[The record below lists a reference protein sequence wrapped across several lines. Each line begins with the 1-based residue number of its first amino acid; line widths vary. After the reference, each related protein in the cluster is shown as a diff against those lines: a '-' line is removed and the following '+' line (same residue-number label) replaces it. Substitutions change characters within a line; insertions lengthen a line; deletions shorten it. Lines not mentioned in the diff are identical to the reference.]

1 MAMAV
6 RLLFFTALQA
16 FCDQEMKHTKAT
28 LSDRQDES
36 KRKGAALELT
46 TAQVA
51 QLREELANLAQELS
65 DLAES
70 DQELT
75 KMRQAEHEEH
85 TQAYK
90 DLELGLAGV
99 QTAIKALRD
108 YYSQDRP
115 VQLDM
120 AASMALAA
128 DGRAPKVDIAEV
140 STAGAG
146 VISFLEVVESD
157 FARNMADLQS
167 QDRNAQEAYEKLMQQ
182 SKVVKAQKEAD
193 VKHKTT
199 EATNLERSA
208 TELRSDTASAKQQL
222 EAVTEYL
229 GKLQEECTAKEL
241 KTQWLRFAL
250 VETREERMAKRQK
263 EMEGLQEALS
273 ILESAVEA
281 TKKVGNVGAGWDDW
295 RTDWGENW
303 KASTWSKDTK
313 QEANGKLAN
322 GSNGNRGSNGSHAQT
337 AAERFAVLAP
347 SSEKPRRNEWIE
359 SRSRQWQAT
368 SNSEGKSDPS
378 AGKAPPPMPGNP
390 QDVVNRVAVILT
402 VSLIVVVVAAL
413 CYDRRRDMTEI
424 KRRRPATWVLA
435 LMVCSYLLLIPAL
448 FATLF
453 NMKIGAVDALVLE
466 EASDSTIEFI
476 HLLGDTGSWLGA
488 VLVAIFAILVPLVKI
503 VLLVLG
509 EFWRCSNDRRRIQA
523 ARVCIRFVQI
533 ISKWACPDI
542 IAYIFLFYL
551 VRHLNRPP
559 INGLFSLDVGFTC
572 FTLFCWGSTISSL
585 GVHLPA
591 LDEDM
596 KAASKEP
603 WPLRVLGRKGTAV
616 TMFVIQ
622 MVFVVCFVLG
632 MSWSCLGLRLDQNIL
647 ANNGLPQWQI
657 DVMVNLRVAEH
668 AKADV
673 TIFQC
678 IDKLLKTQ
686 AEISYFQTTSFAF
699 DMLVL
704 SVTSLQIL
712 SSPENSEDNRCNL
725 ITLTKHLKKLAM
737 LDVLILGIVVVVLS
751 GSVYRKQGGEGKIGE
766 LVSIR
771 IKKMITVVVYSFFSY
786 SYSYSYS
793 YPYFYSYA
801 YAYAYSYSYSY
812 YSYAYA
818 YSYSYLPLR
827 MALRRH
833 CDCDC
838 DCDCNCDCDC
848 DC

>member
-1 MAMAV
+1 MG
-6 RLLFFTALQA
+6 L
-16 FCDQEMKHTKAT
+16 T
-28 LSDRQDES
+28 LE
-36 KRKGAALELT
+36 
-46 TAQVA
+46 
-51 QLREELANLAQELS
+51 
-65 DLAES
+65 
-70 DQELT
+70 
-75 KMRQAEHEEH
+75 
-85 TQAYK
+85 
-90 DLELGLAGV
+90 
-99 QTAIKALRD
+99 
-108 YYSQDRP
+108 
-115 VQLDM
+115 
-120 AASMALAA
+120 
-128 DGRAPKVDIAEV
+128 
-140 STAGAG
+140 
-146 VISFLEVVESD
+146 
-157 FARNMADLQS
+157 
-167 QDRNAQEAYEKLMQQ
+167 
-182 SKVVKAQKEAD
+182 
-193 VKHKTT
+193 
-199 EATNLERSA
+199 
-208 TELRSDTASAKQQL
+208 
-222 EAVTEYL
+222 
-229 GKLQEECTAKEL
+229 
-241 KTQWLRFAL
+241 
-250 VETREERMAKRQK
+250 
-263 EMEGLQEALS
+263 
-273 ILESAVEA
+273 
-281 TKKVGNVGAGWDDW
+281 
-295 RTDWGENW
+295 
-303 KASTWSKDTK
+303 
-313 QEANGKLAN
+313 
-322 GSNGNRGSNGSHAQT
+322 
-337 AAERFAVLAP
+337 
-347 SSEKPRRNEWIE
+347 
-359 SRSRQWQAT
+359 
-368 SNSEGKSDPS
+368 
-378 AGKAPPPMPGNP
+378 GNP

-678 IDKLLKTQ
+678 IEKLLKTQ
-686 AEISYFQTTSFAF
+686 AESFDANAMLSTVMLAVF
-699 DMLVL
+699 VLGLTLLDMLVL

-751 GSVYRKQGGEGKIGE
+751 GSVYRKQG
-766 LVSIR
+766 LVLSPGWGLLALGGAEVMHYLAYGLVR
-771 IKKMITVVVYSFFSY
+771 SFANAPAAKVITVTMETEATTAPKAASEMSTTTPSGSDQDSEKSIDGTVPV
-786 SYSYSYS
+786 
-793 YPYFYSYA
+793 
-801 YAYAYSYSYSY
+801 
-812 YSYAYA
+812 
-818 YSYSYLPLR
+818 
-827 MALRRH
+827 
-833 CDCDC
+833 
-838 DCDCNCDCDC
+838 
-848 DC
+848 